1 MLIELVNDFL
11 GYLVVGS
18 SFLPTISIILSRQ
31 KINLIIKAYSFE
43 ILIINILNLLL
54 YKFTSVNQNVLFLSH
69 SLIEFSFVLFI
80 LKGWTTFSYRYKRI
94 LHFIFSVNITFFFF
108 VITKYTPEIGFGIY
122 GLFCKIVLSGLSIAT
137 IFERYF
143 KSEKDSLI
151 NDAPFIFA
159 SGLIIYNGIQIY
171 IMIFD
176 SIIREDLSQLFF
188 FIWPIMQLGTIIFH
202 FLIARSIW
210 KLTN

>member
-1 MLIELVNDFL
+1 MLIEIVNDFL

-18 SFLPTISIILSRQ
+18 SILPTISIILSKQ

-54 YKFTSVNQNVLFLSH
+54 YKFTSVNQNSLFLSH

-80 LKGWTTFSYRYKRI
+80 LKGWTTFNYRYKRI
-94 LHFIFSVNITFFFF
+94 LHFILGVNITFFF
-108 VITKYTPEIGFGIY
+108 VVVTKYTPEIGFGIY

-143 KSEKDSLI
+143 NSEKDSLI

-159 SGLIIYNGIQIY
+159 SALIIYNGIQIY

-176 SIIREDLSQLFF
+176 SIIRENLSQLFF